1 MAGKVLFA
9 IRNAH
14 RESEDEMLQLV
25 VTSLLVPTAY
35 RSYSPFGAY
44 DTREGVSMSQSS
56 GLTGQEYGDI
66 YNLYGYYN
74 HSSDL
79 GAPEEYASCFTPD
92 GVLDAAGGLLVKGKE
107 SLTTYKRNE
116 QAGRSGRY
124 RRHWNGSIYLE
135 KLADGSVRGRC
146 YVPVLRRPSGAS
158 RGARPPRHV

>member
-1 MAGKVLFA
+1 
-9 IRNAH
+9 
-14 RESEDEMLQLV
+14 
-25 VTSLLVPTAY
+25 
-35 RSYSPFGAY
+35 
-44 DTREGVSMSQSS
+44 MSQSS

-92 GVLDAAGGLLVKGKE
+92 GVLDAPGGLLVKGKE

-146 YVPVLRRPSGAS
+146 YVPTTAIRGISRSPPAPACMKTPSSSTGGNGSS
-158 RGARPPRHV
+158 RAGL